1 MFVYPANN
9 VEDGELYGL
18 HNVKIPA
25 HLQGLLTYLVDNN
38 KMEAITEYNARLL
51 HIMSDDVLSKI
62 KAGASSWEDDVPYEV
77 VKAIK
82 YFELFGFHQLKA
94 SEV

>member
-1 MFVYPANN
+1 
-9 VEDGELYGL
+9 
-18 HNVKIPA
+18 
-25 HLQGLLTYLVDNN
+25 
-38 KMEAITEYNARLL
+38 MEAIENYDQRLL

-82 YFELFGFHQLKA
+82 YFELFGYHEVKA
-94 SEV
+94 TAL